1 MNQIIDTDIYS
12 QLQLNNVYTGLL
24 ISFVYSFLIL
34 PNNEGTEPV
43 INPTIYPLIYQGMVI
58 IPYNK
63 VNAIHL
69 HHWLIYFFICVISM
83 FYYIPEIFV
92 GFSLGLF
99 IQGITYK
106 DSFNIICDNP
116 YN

>member
-1 MNQIIDTDIYS
+1 M
-12 QLQLNNVYTGLL
+12 LL
-24 ISFVYSFLIL
+24 IFVGLFVSSVYSFWIL
-34 PNNEGTEPV
+34 PDNEGSEPV
-43 INPTIYPLIYQGMVI
+43 INPTIYPLLYKGMII

-69 HHWLIYFFICVISM
+69 HHWVVYFFICVISI
-83 FYYIPEIFV
+83 FFYIPEILT

-99 IQGITYK
+99 IQGIKYK
-106 DSFNIICDNP
+106 DSLNFICSNP

>member
-1 MNQIIDTDIYS
+1 MILFFVGLFISSIYS
-12 QLQLNNVYTGLL
+12 L
-24 ISFVYSFLIL
+24 LIL
-34 PNNEGTEPV
+34 PDNEGSEPT
-43 INPTIYPLIYQGMVI
+43 INPTIYPLLYKGMII

-69 HHWLIYFFICVISM
+69 HHWVVYFFLCLLSL
-83 FYYIPEIFV
+83 FYNIPQILT

-99 IQGITYK
+99 IQGIRYK
-106 DSFNIICDNP
+106 DSFNFICSNP

>member
-1 MNQIIDTDIYS
+1 MILFFVGLFISSIYS
-12 QLQLNNVYTGLL
+12 L
-24 ISFVYSFLIL
+24 LIL
-34 PNNEGTEPV
+34 PDNEGSEPT
-43 INPTIYPLIYQGMVI
+43 INPTIYPLLYKGMII

-69 HHWLIYFFICVISM
+69 HHWVVYFFLCLLSL
-83 FYYIPEIFV
+83 FYNIPQILT

-99 IQGITYK
+99 LQGIRYK
-106 DSFNIICDNP
+106 DRFNFICSNP